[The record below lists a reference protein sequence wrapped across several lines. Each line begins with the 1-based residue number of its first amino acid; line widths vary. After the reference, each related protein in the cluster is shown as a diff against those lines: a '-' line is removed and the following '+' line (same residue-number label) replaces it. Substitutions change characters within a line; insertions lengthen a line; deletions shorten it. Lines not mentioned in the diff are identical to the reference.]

1 MAGYIGSR
9 AVTSVSNTDSIT
21 VTGDITFDGL
31 LSNDDSIDAD
41 GTILSGRN
49 AAVVGPVTVNASVS
63 IVGTLTIL

>member
-21 VTGDITFDGL
+21 VTGDVTFDGVL
-31 LSNDDSIDAD
+31 TNDDSIDAD
-41 GTILSGRN
+41 VTILSGRN
-49 AAVVGPVTVNASVS
+49 AAVIGPVTINASVS

>member
-21 VTGDITFDGL
+21 VTGDVTFDGL

-41 GTILSGRN
+41 VIILSGRN
-49 AAVVGPVTVNASVS
+49 AAVVGPVTINASVS

>member
-1 MAGYIGSR
+1 MAGYIGGR

-41 GTILSGRN
+41 VTILSGRN